1 MTMNDMRILER
12 AYEDALRELSCSAT
26 AIADLVS
33 DGQPVPEEL
42 LRRYWAAKL
51 GVESTRRD
59 VEYCLSL
66 EISEILGDIPKK

>member
-1 MTMNDMRILER
+1 MSLNDMRILER

-42 LRRYWAAKL
+42 LRRYWEAKL

-59 VEYCLSL
+59 LEYCLSL
-66 EISEILGDIPKK
+66 EISEIMGDIPEK

>member
-1 MTMNDMRILER
+1 MTMNDMRMLER

-33 DGQPVPEEL
+33 DGQHVPEEL

-59 VEYCLSL
+59 LEYCLSL
-66 EISEILGDIPKK
+66 EISEIMGDVSEK

>member
-1 MTMNDMRILER
+1 MMMNDMRMLER
-12 AYEDALRELSCSAT
+12 AHEDALRELSGSAT

-42 LRRYWAAKL
+42 LRRYWVAKL

-66 EISEILGDIPKK
+66 EISEIMGDVSEK

>member
-1 MTMNDMRILER
+1 MTLNDMRILER
-12 AYEDALRELSCSAT
+12 AYEDALHEMFVAAT
-26 AIADLVS
+26 AIADCVS
-33 DGQPVPEEL
+33 DGQHVPEEL

-66 EISEILGDIPKK
+66 EISEIMGDVSEK

>member
-12 AYEDALRELSCSAT
+12 AYEDALRELSCSAM
-26 AIADLVS
+26 AIADLAS
-33 DGQPVPEEL
+33 DGQPVPEDL
-42 LRRYWAAKL
+42 LRRYWTAKL

-66 EISEILGDIPKK
+66 EISEIMGDVSEK

>member
-1 MTMNDMRILER
+1 MTLNDMRILER

-66 EISEILGDIPKK
+66 EISEIMGDVSEK

>member
-1 MTMNDMRILER
+1 MTLNDMRIPER

-66 EISEILGDIPKK
+66 EISEIMGDVSEK

>member
-1 MTMNDMRILER
+1 MTLNDMRMLEH

-33 DGQPVPEEL
+33 DGLPVPENL

-66 EISEILGDIPKK
+66 EISEIMGDGSEK

>member
-1 MTMNDMRILER
+1 MTLNDMRILGR

-66 EISEILGDIPKK
+66 EISEILGDVSEK

>member
-1 MTMNDMRILER
+1 MTLNDMQLLER
-12 AYEDALRELSCSAT
+12 AYEDALHEMFVAAT

-33 DGQPVPEEL
+33 NGQPVPEEL

-66 EISEILGDIPKK
+66 EISEIMDSDSTK